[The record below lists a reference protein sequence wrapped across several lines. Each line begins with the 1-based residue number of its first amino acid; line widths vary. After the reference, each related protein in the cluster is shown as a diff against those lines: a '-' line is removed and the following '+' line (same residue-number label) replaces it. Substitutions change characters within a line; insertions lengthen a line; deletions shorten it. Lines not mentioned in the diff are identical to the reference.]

1 MADGLRVLV
10 APQEL
15 KGTLTAVEAAQAIIE
30 VLRAEH
36 PTWHFDALPM
46 ADGGPGTTDAL
57 LAALGGE
64 ARISTVA
71 RPSDAPHRGGVGR
84 AAGPPG
90 GDRVRGGVRAAA
102 TAD

>member
-15 KGTLTAVEAAQAIIE
+15 KGTLTAVEAAQAIIDA
-30 VLRAEH
+30 LRAEH
-36 PTWHFDALPM
+36 QAWRFDALPM

-64 ARISTVA
+64 ARTSTVHDPLM
-71 RPSDAPHRGGVGR
+71 RRI
-84 AAGPPG
+84 
-90 GDRVRGGVRAAA
+90 
-102 TAD
+102 